1 MAAAVRRPPL
11 EVGGSYALRPRFAM
25 EPPLSWAGVTR
36 ARHTAAVPP
45 SLRPPGG
52 LSLAAMTQ
60 ELEAV
65 LCRIAEALE
74 RLAPPPVAAPAFEA
88 ARLFRHDPASGVFH
102 AAPDYPLPLAALAGV
117 DRQKDRFVENL
128 QRFANGLPFNHAL
141 LWGVRGTGKSSL
153 AKAAFMH
160 VAQGGAALK
169 LVEVDRDQVT
179 ELPALFDALRLR
191 PERFLVLC
199 DDLSFEEGAAAA
211 KALKS
216 ALEGGVSGPPANV
229 LFTATSNRRHLMPRS
244 HGEKWGHAEDR
255 GLIATAED
263 AEEEVSVS
271 DRFGLWIGFPPM
283 DQATYLEAVRGYAK
297 RYRLKA
303 TDLDR
308 RALQWAQLRGA
319 RSGRVAWQF
328 IRDLAGELG
337 KTLPF

>member
-1 MAAAVRRPPL
+1 
-11 EVGGSYALRPRFAM
+11 
-25 EPPLSWAGVTR
+25 
-36 ARHTAAVPP
+36 
-45 SLRPPGG
+45 
-52 LSLAAMTQ
+52 MTH
-60 ELEAV
+60 ELEPV
-65 LCRIAEALE
+65 LARIADALE
-74 RLAPPPVAAPAFEA
+74 RLAPPRETAPDFAG
-88 ARLFRHDPASGVFH
+88 ARLFRHDPASGAFH
-102 AAPDYPLPLAALAGV
+102 PAPGYPLPLDSLVGV
-117 DRQKDRFVENL
+117 ERQKERFVENL
-128 QRFANGLPFNHAL
+128 RRFASGLPSNHAL

-153 AKAAFMH
+153 AKAAFTD
-160 VAQGGAALK
+160 VAADVAALK

-179 ELPALFDALRLR
+179 ALPALFDTLRAR

-229 LFTATSNRRHLMPRS
+229 LFVATSNRRHLMPR
-244 HGEKWGHAEDR
+244 GHAEDR
-255 GLIATAED
+255 GMIAIAED

-283 DQATYLEAVRGYAK
+283 DQATYLEAVGAYAK
-297 RYRLKA
+297 RSGLK
-303 TDLDR
+303 TPDLDR

-337 KTLPF
+337 KELPL